1 VSVTTDRAPVPV
13 RRRFLAD
20 TLLGVTNLHDFEP
33 YEHSVPQWTVGEL
46 RQALADLPDALPV
59 RVAVPQVPTT
69 LRPDEDQDARYVV
82 TGTSNAAPRYDTLLR
97 DCDEVLIL
105 LADYPSAA
113 YMRRSTGVG

>member
-1 VSVTTDRAPVPV
+1 MTD
-13 RRRFLAD
+13 
-20 TLLGVTNLHDFEP
+20 LHDFELH
-33 YEHSVPQWTVGEL
+33 EHAVPQWTVGEL

-59 RVAVPQVPTT
+59 RVAVPRVPTT

-97 DCDEVLIL
+97 DGDEVLIL

-113 YMRRSTGVG
+113 YTRRSTGIGD